1 MTVYITVNGIRGR
14 LTMETLPLFER
25 EDKPMPEVKRVS
37 LDEITPD
44 SRNANKGTQRGKV
57 ALDTSLQKY
66 GAGRSIL
73 LDRNN
78 KIIAGNQTFASAG
91 ELGFEDVI
99 IVESDGKSIVAVKR
113 TDVDI
118 DDKDGRELAYADNR
132 VGSLNLF
139 FDKEMLQEDFHSGEL
154 DLTPFFTEAEIE
166 KFSNEDHED
175 DEEWE
180 QDEAQPDLLPENHL
194 QLKVIA
200 GSHEDKIELAQELEG
215 RGYRVTI

>member
-1 MTVYITVNGIRGR
+1 MT
-14 LTMETLPLFER
+14 TLPLFER

-37 LDEITPD
+37 LEEITPD

-57 ALDTSLQKY
+57 ALDTSLQRY

-78 KIIAGNQTFASAG
+78 RIIAGNQTFASAG

-132 VGSLNLF
+132 VGELNLM
-139 FDKEMLQEDFHSGEL
+139 FDKEVLQEDFNSGEL
-154 DLTPFFTEAEIE
+154 DLTPFFTAEE
-166 KFSNEDHED
+166 VEEFGEERDED
-175 DEEWE
+175 EWE
-180 QDEAQPDLLPENHL
+180 SDEVQPDLLPENHL

-200 GSHEDKIELAQELEG
+200 GSHEEKMELAEELEG
-215 RGYRVTI
+215 RGFRVTI